1 MVNNNNEMFVEK
13 ILNHISNWGKF
24 WFGLIFLGSVLNAVL
39 EKFTSLS
46 GTSYIWVLAFGSGAL
61 IGLVAKIRGAWL

>member
-1 MVNNNNEMFVEK
+1 MLIEN

-24 WFGLIFLGSVLNAVL
+24 WFGLIFLGSIFNEIL
-39 EKFTSLS
+39 EQFTMLS
-46 GTSYIWVLAFGSGAL
+46 GSSFLWILAFGSGAM

>member
-1 MVNNNNEMFVEK
+1 MVNNNEMFVEK

-24 WFGLIFLGSVLNAVL
+24 WFGLIFLGSVLNAIL

-46 GTSYIWVLAFGSGAL
+46 GTSYIWVLAFGTGAL

>member
-1 MVNNNNEMFVEK
+1 MVNNNEMFVEK

-24 WFGLIFLGSVLNAVL
+24 WFGLIFLGSVLNAIL

-46 GTSYIWVLAFGSGAL
+46 GTSYIWVLAYGSGAL